1 MGVACV
7 TFYDAR
13 GRAGDR
19 SGASNLEF
27 GELVH
32 KVKHGCELMGVAVAA
47 ASA

>member
-19 SGASNLEF
+19 SGAGNLESGKF
-27 GELVH
+27 VH
-32 KVKHGCELMGVAVAA
+32 KVRHGCELMGMAVAA
-47 ASA
+47 ESA